1 MTFQDFINNLRF
13 EQVDMIL
20 CVLATVLFSVGWF
33 YFFYYFNPIK
43 LTPSEPITAFPPVSI
58 IISARNSVLKLED
71 NIQHWLT
78 QDYPNFEVVIIDD
91 RSSDETAYFL
101 VKTAE
106 KEPLLKYVLL
116 DPDVIKNGSKKLAL
130 TLGIKKAKNNY
141 FLLTDADCIPSS
153 DQWLKHMATG
163 FTHKKDIVLG
173 VSPVNTKKS
182 FLGRLT
188 QYENLLTAMQYL
200 GMSIKGKTYMGVGRN
215 LAYTRGIYD
224 SVGGF
229 SKHHHLPA
237 GDDDLF
243 VQEASNANNTV
254 VCIQPESYVNTEGPK
269 NWKEYW
275 KQKMRHLWI
284 GKQYRSDVKTS
295 LAWLPISQL
304 LFWTIIIIWFIT
316 GSSWL
321 WPIIPI
327 IVKIVPEWII
337 FVKKGKLL
345 NMPLAGPYYLF
356 YNIFYSFWYVVIS
369 MNAFFKR
376 KIVW

>member
-58 IISARNSVLKLED
+58 IISARNSVLKLEN

-91 RSSDETAYFL
+91 RSSDETAFFL

-141 FLLTDADCIPSS
+141 FLLTDADCIPNS

-163 FTHKKDIVLG
+163 FTNKKDIVLG

-200 GMSIKGKTYMGVGRN
+200 GMSIKGKPYMGVGRN

-243 VQEASNANNTV
+243 VQEVSNSNNTV

-327 IVKIVPEWII
+327 IVKIVPEWVI

>member
-1 MTFQDFINNLRF
+1 M
-13 EQVDMIL
+13 
-20 CVLATVLFSVGWF
+20 GWF
-33 YFFYYFNPIK
+33 YFFNYFNPIK
-43 LTPSEPITAFPPVSI
+43 PTQTEPITAFPPVSI
-58 IISARNSVLKLED
+58 IIAARNSVLKLED
-71 NIQHWLT
+71 NLPHWLN
-78 QDYPNFEVVIIDD
+78 QDYPNFELVIVDD
-91 RSSDETAYFL
+91 RSGDETAYFL

-130 TLGIKKAKNNY
+130 TLGIKKAKYNH

-153 DQWLKHMATG
+153 DQWLKQMAVG

-173 VSPVNTKKS
+173 VSPVKTKKT
-182 FLGRLT
+182 FLGRLS
-188 QYENLLTAMQYL
+188 QYENLLTAMQYI
-200 GMSIKGKTYMGVGRN
+200 GMAMKGKPYMGVGRN
-215 LAYTRGIYD
+215 LAYTRSIYE

-243 VQEASNANNTV
+243 VQDAANSNNTV
-254 VCIQPESYVNTEGPK
+254 VCIHKESFVNTNGPA

-284 GKQYRSDVKTS
+284 GKQYRSDVKFT

-304 LFWTIIIIWFIT
+304 MFWVAIFLWFIL

-321 WPIIPI
+321 WPIVPI
-327 IVKIVPEWII
+327 LIKIVPEWII
-337 FVKKGKLL
+337 FVNKGKLL
-345 NMPLAGPYYLF
+345 GMPLAGPYYLF
-356 YNIFYSFWYVVIS
+356 YNIFYSFWYVIITV
-369 MNAFFKR
+369 NAFFKK
-376 KIVW
+376 KIIW

>member
-43 LTPSEPITAFPPVSI
+43 LTTSEPITAFPPVSI
-58 IISARNSVLKLED
+58 IISARNSVLKLEN

-91 RSSDETAYFL
+91 RSSDETAFFL

-141 FLLTDADCIPSS
+141 FLLTDADCIPNS

-163 FTHKKDIVLG
+163 FTNKKDIVLG

-200 GMSIKGKTYMGVGRN
+200 GMSIKGKPYMGVGRN

-243 VQEASNANNTV
+243 VQEASNSNNTV

-327 IVKIVPEWII
+327 IVKIVPEWVI

-356 YNIFYSFWYVVIS
+356 YNVFYSFWYVVIS

>member
-182 FLGRLT
+182 FLGRLS

-200 GMSIKGKTYMGVGRN
+200 GMSIKGKPYMGVGRN

>member
-141 FLLTDADCIPSS
+141 FLLTDADCIPNS

-163 FTHKKDIVLG
+163 FTNKKDIVLG

-200 GMSIKGKTYMGVGRN
+200 GMSIKGKPYMGVGRN

-243 VQEASNANNTV
+243 VQEVSNANNTV

-327 IVKIVPEWII
+327 IVKIVPEWVI

>member
-91 RSSDETAYFL
+91 RSSDETAFFL

-106 KEPLLKYVLL
+106 REPLLKYVLL

-141 FLLTDADCIPSS
+141 FLLTDADCIPNS

-163 FTHKKDIVLG
+163 FTNKKDIVLG

-200 GMSIKGKTYMGVGRN
+200 GMSIKGKPYMGVGRN

-243 VQEASNANNTV
+243 VQEVSNSNNTV

-327 IVKIVPEWII
+327 IVKIVPEWVI

>member
-1 MTFQDFINNLRF
+1 VTFQDFINNLRF
-13 EQVDMIL
+13 EQVDLIL
-20 CVLATVLFSVGWF
+20 CVLATVLFSVGWY

-43 LTPSEPITAFPPVSI
+43 PSKNEPITAFPPVSI
-58 IISARNSVLKLED
+58 IISARNAVLKLED

-78 QDYPNFEVVIIDD
+78 QDYPNFEVVIVDD

-130 TLGIKKAKNNY
+130 TLGIKKAKNNH
-141 FLLTDADCIPSS
+141 FLFTDADCIPSS
-153 DQWLKHMATG
+153 DQWLKQMATG

-200 GMSIKGKTYMGVGRN
+200 GMAIKGDPYMGVGRN
-215 LAYTRGIYD
+215 LAYTRGVYD
-224 SVGGF
+224 GVGGF

-254 VCIQPESYVNTEGPK
+254 VCIQPESFVNTEGPK

-304 LFWTIIIIWFIT
+304 LFWTIIIIWFIA

-327 IVKIVPEWII
+327 LVKIVPEWII

>member
-13 EQVDMIL
+13 EQVDLIL
-20 CVLATVLFSVGWF
+20 CVLSTVLFSVGWY

-43 LTPSEPITAFPPVSI
+43 PIPNEPISSLPPVSI
-58 IISARNSVLKLED
+58 IISAQNAVFKLEA
-71 NIQHWLT
+71 NLQNWLN
-78 QDYPNFEVVIIDD
+78 QDYPNFEIVIIDD

-116 DPDVIKNGSKKLAL
+116 DPLVIKNGSKKLAL
-130 TLGIKKAKNNY
+130 TLGIKKAKNNH

-153 DQWLKHMATG
+153 DQWLKQMATG

-173 VSPVNTKKS
+173 VSPVTTKKS

-188 QYENLLTAMQYL
+188 QYENLLTAMQYI
-200 GMSIKGKTYMGVGRN
+200 GMAMKGKPYMGVGRN

-243 VQEASNANNTV
+243 VQEASNAENTV
-254 VCIQPESYVNTEGPK
+254 VCIQPESFVNTEGPK

-284 GKQYRSDVKTS
+284 GKQYRSDVKNR

-345 NMPLAGPYYLF
+345 KMPLAGPHYLL
-356 YNIFYSFWYVVIS
+356 YNIFYSCWYVVIS
-369 MNAFFKR
+369 MTAFFKR

>member
-13 EQVDMIL
+13 EQVDLIL

-200 GMSIKGKTYMGVGRN
+200 GMSIKGKPYMGVGRN

>member
-43 LTPSEPITAFPPVSI
+43 LTTSEPITAFPPVSI
-58 IISARNSVLKLED
+58 IISARNSVLKLEN

-91 RSSDETAYFL
+91 RSSDETAFFL

-141 FLLTDADCIPSS
+141 FLLTDADCIPNS

-163 FTHKKDIVLG
+163 FTNKKDIVLG

-200 GMSIKGKTYMGVGRN
+200 GMSIMGKPYMGVGRN

-243 VQEASNANNTV
+243 VQEASNSNNTV

-327 IVKIVPEWII
+327 IVKIVPEWVI

-356 YNIFYSFWYVVIS
+356 YNVFYSFWYVVIS

>member
-200 GMSIKGKTYMGVGRN
+200 GMSIKGKPYMGVGRN

-243 VQEASNANNTV
+243 VQEASNANNTI

>member
-58 IISARNSVLKLED
+58 IISARNSVLKLEN

-91 RSSDETAYFL
+91 RSSDETAFFL

-141 FLLTDADCIPSS
+141 FLLTDADCIPNS

-163 FTHKKDIVLG
+163 FTNKKDIVLG

-200 GMSIKGKTYMGVGRN
+200 GMSIMGKPYMGVGRN

-327 IVKIVPEWII
+327 IVKIVPEWVI

-356 YNIFYSFWYVVIS
+356 YNVFYSFWYVVIS

>member
-43 LTPSEPITAFPPVSI
+43 LTTSEPITAFPPVSI
-58 IISARNSVLKLED
+58 IISARNSVLKLEN

-91 RSSDETAYFL
+91 RSSDETAFFL

-141 FLLTDADCIPSS
+141 FLLTDADCIPNS

-163 FTHKKDIVLG
+163 FTNKKDIVLG

-200 GMSIKGKTYMGVGRN
+200 GMSIMGKPYMGVGRN

-327 IVKIVPEWII
+327 IVKIVPEWVI

>member
-78 QDYPNFEVVIIDD
+78 QDYPNYEVVIIDD

-243 VQEASNANNTV
+243 VQEASNANNTI

>member
-182 FLGRLT
+182 FLGRLS

-200 GMSIKGKTYMGVGRN
+200 GMSIKGKPYMGVGRN

-243 VQEASNANNTV
+243 VQEASNANNTI

>member
-20 CVLATVLFSVGWF
+20 CILATVLFSVGWF

-43 LTPSEPITAFPPVSI
+43 LTTSEPITAFPPVSI
-58 IISARNSVLKLED
+58 IISARNSVLKLEN

-91 RSSDETAYFL
+91 RSSDETAFFL

-141 FLLTDADCIPSS
+141 FLLTDADCIPNS

-163 FTHKKDIVLG
+163 FTNKKDIVLG

-200 GMSIKGKTYMGVGRN
+200 GMSIKGKPYMGVGRN

-243 VQEASNANNTV
+243 VQEASNANNTI
-254 VCIQPESYVNTEGPK
+254 VCIQPESYVNTKGPK

-327 IVKIVPEWII
+327 IVKIVPEWVI

-356 YNIFYSFWYVVIS
+356 YNVFYSFWYVVIS

>member
-106 KEPLLKYVLL
+106 REPLLKYVLL

-182 FLGRLT
+182 FLGRLS

-200 GMSIKGKTYMGVGRN
+200 GMSIKGKPYMGVGRN

-327 IVKIVPEWII
+327 IVKIVPEWVI
-337 FVKKGKLL
+337 FVRKGKLL

>member
-200 GMSIKGKTYMGVGRN
+200 GMSIKGKPYMGVGRN

-327 IVKIVPEWII
+327 IVKVVPEWII

-356 YNIFYSFWYVVIS
+356 YNVFYSFWYVVIS

>member
-1 MTFQDFINNLRF
+1 VTFQDFINNLRF
-13 EQVDMIL
+13 EQVDLIL

-43 LTPSEPITAFPPVSI
+43 PIPNEPISSFPPVSI
-58 IISARNSVLKLED
+58 IISAQNAVFKLEA
-71 NIQHWLT
+71 NLQNWLN
-78 QDYPNFEVVIIDD
+78 QDYPNFEIVIIDD

-116 DPDVIKNGSKKLAL
+116 DPLVIKNGSKKLAL
-130 TLGIKKAKNNY
+130 TLGIKKAKNNH

-153 DQWLKHMATG
+153 DQWLKQMATG

-173 VSPVNTKKS
+173 VSPVTTKKS

-188 QYENLLTAMQYL
+188 QYENLLTALQYI
-200 GMSIKGKTYMGVGRN
+200 GMAIKGKPYMGVGRN

-243 VQEASNANNTV
+243 VQEASNAENTV
-254 VCIQPESYVNTEGPK
+254 VCIQPESFVNTEGPK

-284 GKQYRSDVKTS
+284 GKQYRSDVKNR

-304 LFWTIIIIWFIT
+304 LFWTIIIIWFIA

-345 NMPLAGPYYLF
+345 NMPLAGPHYLF

-369 MNAFFKR
+369 MTAFFKR

>member
-243 VQEASNANNTV
+243 VQEASNANNTI

>member
-1 MTFQDFINNLRF
+1 
-13 EQVDMIL
+13 MIL

-200 GMSIKGKTYMGVGRN
+200 GMSIKGKPYMGVGRN

>member
-200 GMSIKGKTYMGVGRN
+200 GMSIKGKPYMGVGRN

-243 VQEASNANNTV
+243 VQEASNANNTI

-327 IVKIVPEWII
+327 IVKVVPEWII

>member
-58 IISARNSVLKLED
+58 IISARNSVLKLEN

-91 RSSDETAYFL
+91 RSSDETAFFL

-141 FLLTDADCIPSS
+141 FLLTDADCIPNS

-163 FTHKKDIVLG
+163 FTNKKDIVLG

-200 GMSIKGKTYMGVGRN
+200 GMSIKGKPYMGVGRN

-243 VQEASNANNTV
+243 VQEASNSNNTV

-327 IVKIVPEWII
+327 IVKIVPEWVI

-356 YNIFYSFWYVVIS
+356 YNVFYSFWYVVIS

>member
-33 YFFYYFNPIK
+33 YFFYYFNPVKPTI
-43 LTPSEPITAFPPVSI
+43 SEPITAFPPVSI

-182 FLGRLT
+182 FLGRLS

-200 GMSIKGKTYMGVGRN
+200 GMSIKGKPYMGVGRN

-254 VCIQPESYVNTEGPK
+254 VCIQPKSYVNTEGPK

-337 FVKKGKLL
+337 FVRKGKLL

>member
-58 IISARNSVLKLED
+58 IISARNSVLKLEN

-91 RSSDETAYFL
+91 RSNDETAFFL

-141 FLLTDADCIPSS
+141 FLLTDADCIPNS

-163 FTHKKDIVLG
+163 FTNKKDIVLG

-200 GMSIKGKTYMGVGRN
+200 GMSIKGKPYMGVGRN

-243 VQEASNANNTV
+243 VQEASNANNTI

-327 IVKIVPEWII
+327 IVKIVPEWVI

>member
-58 IISARNSVLKLED
+58 IISARNSVLKLEN

-91 RSSDETAYFL
+91 RSSDETAFFL
-101 VKTAE
+101 LKTAE

-153 DQWLKHMATG
+153 GQWLKHMATG

-200 GMSIKGKTYMGVGRN
+200 GMSIKGKPYMGVGRN

-243 VQEASNANNTV
+243 VQEASNANNTI

-327 IVKIVPEWII
+327 IVKIVPEWVI

>member
-1 MTFQDFINNLRF
+1 VTFQDFINNLRF
-13 EQVDMIL
+13 EQVDLIL
-20 CVLATVLFSVGWF
+20 CVLATVLFSVGWY

-43 LTPSEPITAFPPVSI
+43 PSKNEPNTAFPPVSI
-58 IISARNSVLKLED
+58 IISARNAVLKLED

-130 TLGIKKAKNNY
+130 TLGIKKAKNNH
-141 FLLTDADCIPSS
+141 FLFTDADCIPSS
-153 DQWLKHMATG
+153 DQWLKQMATG

-188 QYENLLTAMQYL
+188 QYENLFTAMQYL
-200 GMSIKGKTYMGVGRN
+200 GMAIKGKPYMGVGRN

-254 VCIQPESYVNTEGPK
+254 VCIQPESFVNTEGPK

-304 LFWTIIIIWFIT
+304 LFWTIIIIWFIA

-327 IVKIVPEWII
+327 LVKIVPEWII

>member
-182 FLGRLT
+182 FFKVISPVAILT
-188 QYENLLTAMQYL
+188 KQLMDTFSLVCMLRVSLVLHTIKELLTLVPLLSYCEITKL
-200 GMSIKGKTYMGVGRN
+200 GFN
-215 LAYTRGIYD
+215 
-224 SVGGF
+224 
-229 SKHHHLPA
+229 
-237 GDDDLF
+237 
-243 VQEASNANNTV
+243 
-254 VCIQPESYVNTEGPK
+254 
-269 NWKEYW
+269 
-275 KQKMRHLWI
+275 
-284 GKQYRSDVKTS
+284 
-295 LAWLPISQL
+295 
-304 LFWTIIIIWFIT
+304 
-316 GSSWL
+316 
-321 WPIIPI
+321 
-327 IVKIVPEWII
+327 
-337 FVKKGKLL
+337 
-345 NMPLAGPYYLF
+345 
-356 YNIFYSFWYVVIS
+356 
-369 MNAFFKR
+369 
-376 KIVW
+376 

>member
-20 CVLATVLFSVGWF
+20 CILATVLFSVGWF

-58 IISARNSVLKLED
+58 IISARNSVLKLEN

-91 RSSDETAYFL
+91 RSNDETAFFL

-141 FLLTDADCIPSS
+141 FLLTDADCIPNS

-163 FTHKKDIVLG
+163 FTNKKDIVLG

-200 GMSIKGKTYMGVGRN
+200 GMSIKGKPYMGVGRN

-243 VQEASNANNTV
+243 VQEVSNSNNTV

-327 IVKIVPEWII
+327 IVKIVPEWVI

>member
-13 EQVDMIL
+13 EQVDLIL
-20 CVLATVLFSVGWF
+20 CIWATVIFLVGWY
-33 YFFYYFNPIK
+33 YFFYYFNAIK
-43 LTPSEPITAFPPVSI
+43 PFKFEPITAFPPVSI
-58 IISARNSVLKLED
+58 IISARNAVLKLED

-78 QDYPNFEVVIIDD
+78 QDYPNFEVVIVDD

-130 TLGIKKAKNNY
+130 TLGIKKAKNNH
-141 FLLTDADCIPSS
+141 FLFTDADCIPSS
-153 DQWLKHMATG
+153 DQWLKQMATG

-200 GMSIKGKTYMGVGRN
+200 GMAIKGNPYMGVGRN
-215 LAYTRGIYD
+215 LAYTRGVYD
-224 SVGGF
+224 GVGGF

-254 VCIQPESYVNTEGPK
+254 VCIQPESFVNTEGPK
-269 NWKEYW
+269 NWKDYW

-284 GKQYRSDVKTS
+284 GKQYRNDVKNR

-304 LFWTIIIIWFIT
+304 LFWTIIIIWFIV

-327 IVKIVPEWII
+327 LVKIVPEWII

>member
-1 MTFQDFINNLRF
+1 
-13 EQVDMIL
+13 MIL

-58 IISARNSVLKLED
+58 IISARNSVLKLEN

-91 RSSDETAYFL
+91 RSSDETAFFL

-141 FLLTDADCIPSS
+141 FLLTDADCIPNS

-163 FTHKKDIVLG
+163 FTNKKDIVLG

-200 GMSIKGKTYMGVGRN
+200 GMSIKGKPYMGVGRN
-215 LAYTRGIYD
+215 LSYRKALFEQN
-224 SVGGF
+224 GGF
-229 SKHHHLPA
+229 GPHLNVLA

-243 VQEASNANNTV
+243 VNRVANPGNV
-254 VCIQPESYVNTEGPK
+254 AVCLDPESFTISIPK
-269 NWKEYW
+269 ENWSDWVSQKRRHFSVSALY
-275 KQKMRHLWI
+275 KQSDQFRLLILNASRSLGWI
-284 GKQYRSDVKTS
+284 LLPILFLLPGGLFPASFLLVLRFVLRIKPLKRVS
-295 LAWLPISQL
+295 LALREEIWVLALPIL
-304 LFWTIIIIWFIT
+304 D
-316 GSSWL
+316 
-321 WPIIPI
+321 
-327 IVKIVPEWII
+327 
-337 FVKKGKLL
+337 FVHSI
-345 NMPLAGPYYLF
+345 AVF
-356 YNIFYSFWYVVIS
+356 AIAIQARFSE
-369 MNAFFKR
+369 R
-376 KIVW
+376 KTWM